1 MHQRR
6 ATTAAGWMP
15 SLPESAPNAFTLVA
29 QCAPGSAQRAAGV
42 IVVSMSPRTGMT
54 LSDILHHALKQQL
67 FTPQPPPRGVSAE
80 TAAWAEMS
88 DALMSDES
96 FVLVAP
102 GMFTLRS
109 LLPPGAR
116 PMAAVL
122 PPAPVTPPPQLSDD
136 ELKARLIASPA
147 LRDEA
152 EAMLRTPQFHR
163 AAREAR
169 KAGDATI
176 LARHLRTLKPDGAM
190 AQSPEVY
197 LALANRDYPGAE
209 VKALWEQHAAAAA
222 QLGAL
227 GAERAAR
234 MAAEARAA
242 AAEARE
248 ERMMERAVAMV
259 QRAGL
264 DPHRLLS
271 AREPEAEQPD
281 DAPPPDDFGLQDV
294 LRSTATQP
302 DDADAGGTAAL
313 MPAAADGADAGDVQ
327 PRAGEAEDVMAA
339 PMPPSPPASQPDAA
353 VDAVPEDDGRKRA
366 SSAPPA
372 EEPPA
377 KAARCDDD
385 AGDDEPPHPEAS
397 AGGDGRADPAAV
409 HVEVAVPPPL
419 LLLPQSTPGDGSEA
433 VVAAGDV
440 AAAAAARATAARA
453 PADAADAQA
462 AAVDAAVAA
471 ALDAARRCSSPS
483 RLQRVAAALSAFSAS
498 LAAANVALTHFPCSL
513 GCDRACTSL
522 SMLGQHWRMGR
533 CFRDWEARE
542 AVSGARAAADAVMDA
557 AERGGELDEPDA
569 AADDAGEPEVDE
581 ADEAAEAAEAD
592 GEAAAPG
599 GELDEPDAA
608 AEEDHAPD
616 GDELE
621 GEPEVDDAEDVDAE
635 DDAGG
640 VAASLENELAGP
652 DAAAMEVDEE
662 KEADDDAPDKLDA
675 EPLDAPD
682 KLDGSDADD
691 APDQPAEEE
700 EEESDDVDEGDAPEE
715 LDDVEEVDEP
725 DEVDEPAA
733 AGDAAA
739 LQPADDAALEAAQA
753 AKKARQQLLRLLR
766 LMTAAT
772 AWTRAPSRSFTGGR
786 GSTALAT
793 SARRSSSYRSR
804 TMTPSRATPLLPS
817 VRRHRHCR
825 RWMRPLLP
833 RMRCHYRR
841 RMRACACAM
850 PCCPSARGEAT

>member
-15 SLPESAPNAFTLVA
+15 SPPESAPNAFTLVA
-29 QCAPGSAQRAAGV
+29 QFAPGSAQRAAGV
-42 IVVSMSPRTGMT
+42 IIVSMSPRTGMT

-88 DALMSDES
+88 DALMTDES

-102 GMFTLRS
+102 GMFTLRQ

-116 PMAAVL
+116 PMAAEL

-147 LRDEA
+147 LRAEA

-190 AQSPEVY
+190 LQSPEVY

-209 VKALWEQHAAAAA
+209 VRALWEQHAAAAA

-313 MPAAADGADAGDVQ
+313 MPAAADGADAGVVQ

-353 VDAVPEDDGRKRA
+353 VEAEPEDDSRKRA

-409 HVEVAVPPPL
+409 HVEIAEPPPL
-419 LLLPQSTPGDGSEA
+419 LLLPQSAQGDGSEA

-440 AAAAAARATAARA
+440 AAAAAARATAALG

-483 RLQRVAAALSAFSAS
+483 RLQRVAAALSAFTAS

-522 SMLGQHWRMGR
+522 SLLGQHWRMGR

-557 AERGGELDEPDA
+557 AALGSSY
-569 AADDAGEPEVDE
+569 VFQK
-581 ADEAAEAAEAD
+581 
-592 GEAAAPG
+592 PG
-599 GELDEPDAA
+599 I
-608 AEEDHAPD
+608 
-616 GDELE
+616 
-621 GEPEVDDAEDVDAE
+621 
-635 DDAGG
+635 
-640 VAASLENELAGP
+640 AASRSAN
-652 DAAAMEVDEE
+652 
-662 KEADDDAPDKLDA
+662 
-675 EPLDAPD
+675 
-682 KLDGSDADD
+682 
-691 APDQPAEEE
+691 
-700 EEESDDVDEGDAPEE
+700 
-715 LDDVEEVDEP
+715 
-725 DEVDEPAA
+725 
-733 AGDAAA
+733 
-739 LQPADDAALEAAQA
+739 
-753 AKKARQQLLRLLR
+753 AR
-766 LMTAAT
+766 AT
-772 AWTRAPSRSFTGGR
+772 SETFGHSHTKRGR
-786 GSTALAT
+786 GRFMSLARLASST
-793 SARRSSSYRSR
+793 R
-804 TMTPSRATPLLPS
+804 
-817 VRRHRHCR
+817 
-825 RWMRPLLP
+825 
-833 RMRCHYRR
+833 
-841 RMRACACAM
+841 
-850 PCCPSARGEAT
+850 